1 MNTNEIVGIG
11 VMILCGVVLVVQILG
26 LLLSIFKK
34 MTTPKVE
41 TLKAR
46 KDIKG
51 LIKALRYR
59 KDEGVRQAAAEVLG
73 KIGDPRAVEPLIA
86 ALKDA
91 EWIVR
96 EAAAKALGKIG
107 DTRAVEPLIAALKDQ
122 NSWARAAAAES
133 LGKIGDPRAVE
144 LLIATLKDKD
154 SGVRKAAAKALDHLG
169 WEPAQ
174 DEIAGWYWIAKRD
187 WDKCVALGALTVEP
201 LIAALKDAGWSVRAD
216 AAKAL
221 GKIGDPRVVE
231 PLIAALKD
239 KDEYVRKAADEA
251 LVKIG
256 APAVE
261 PLIAALKGENKDVRQ
276 AAAAMLGRL
285 GWQPGRDETAG
296 WYWMVK
302 GDWDKCVALGAL
314 AVEPLIAALKDGSF
328 SVRKAAAYALG
339 EIKDPRAVEPLI
351 AALKDKDEYVR
362 KAAAYALGKIKD
374 PRAVEPLIAALKDQN
389 SDVRKAAAYAL
400 GEIKDPRAVEPLI
413 AALKDAEWIVR
424 TTAAYAL
431 GEIKDPRAVEPL
443 IAALGDEK
451 SSGVRKAAA
460 AKALGKIKD
469 PRAVEPLIA
478 ALKDKDSD
486 VRKAAAE
493 ALDHLGWKPA
503 QDESA
508 AWYWATKGKWN
519 ACVDIGAPA
528 VQPLITTLGSTNDPY
543 TRRDVAQALVKLYQ
557 KSSISQED
565 REQILAVRNHL
576 IRIHD
581 DQPHIDEFKDC
592 CTNQPHTDIELG
604 VEFPL

>member
-34 MTTPKVE
+34 MTTPNVE
-41 TLKAR
+41 KLKTRRDKKA
-46 KDIKG
+46 
-51 LIKALRYR
+51 LIKALRY
-59 KDEGVRQAAAEVLG
+59 KDKDVRYAAAE
-73 KIGDPRAVEPLIA
+73 
-86 ALKDA
+86 
-91 EWIVR
+91 
-96 EAAAKALGKIG
+96 ALGRLRWKP
-107 DTRAVEPLIAALKDQ
+107 AKD
-122 NSWARAAAAES
+122 E
-133 LGKIGDPRAVE
+133 
-144 LLIATLKDKD
+144 T
-154 SGVRKAAAKALDHLG
+154 
-169 WEPAQ
+169 
-174 DEIAGWYWIAKRD
+174 AGWYWMAKRD
-187 WDKCVALGALTVEP
+187 WDKCVALGALAVEPLSAALKDEEWDVRQAAARALGKIKDPRAVKP
-201 LIAALKDAGWSVRAD
+201 LIAALKDEKWDVRQ
-216 AAKAL
+216 AAAEAL
-221 GKIGDPRVVE
+221 GE
-231 PLIAALKD
+231 
-239 KDEYVRKAADEA
+239 
-251 LVKIG
+251 IG

-328 SVRKAAAYALG
+328 SVRKAAAEALG
-339 EIKDPRAVEPLI
+339 KIGDPRAVEPLI

-389 SDVRKAAAYAL
+389 SDVRAA
-400 GEIKDPRAVEPLI
+400 
-413 AALKDAEWIVR
+413 
-424 TTAAYAL
+424 AAYAL